1 MPSRRIPLRI
11 FGLPFTVYFFMMKAF
26 LWGCGLA
33 PVLLLAG
40 CQSEQK
46 VLLPETMAY
55 SSPCLSATD
64 STLAGAPTTGDSTGL
79 LAAALPL
86 MGTRNRHRI
95 TTGRVQL
102 LSARPTPPSLQLPLR
117 TTKTEETLQLRKAH
131 RQPFRLRQPQDETEG
146 NPWLVVL
153 GVVLVAAGIVGGL
166 LIGGGIGIFAGIVV
180 GLLGYYFFMR
190 GLLGPHAWLEAIQE
204 LFQL

>member
-1 MPSRRIPLRI
+1 
-11 FGLPFTVYFFMMKAF
+11 MMKAF
-26 LWGCGLA
+26 LWGCGLV

-46 VLLPETMAY
+46 VLLPETTAY
-55 SSPCLSATD
+55 SSPCPSTTD
-64 STLAGAPTTGDSTGL
+64 SAFTVLSTTPDSTAL
-79 LAAALPL
+79 LTATLPL
-86 MGTRNRHRI
+86 VGTRSR
-95 TTGRVQL
+95 QKL
-102 LSARPTPPSLQLPLR
+102 ASARAQFLATNRAPRALQLARPV
-117 TTKTEETLQLRKAH
+117 TKSEEITQIRRAR
-131 RQPFRLRQPQDETEG
+131 RQPFRLRHPQDETEG
-146 NPWLVVL
+146 NPWLVAL

-166 LIGGGIGIFAGIVV
+166 LIGGGIGVFAGIVV